1 MKKATLIFILVTL
14 LSACTKDI
22 TSLNHD
28 PINPTVVPSASLF
41 TQAERT
47 MSNTVVTS
55 SIFTNIFRLWEQQ
68 WTETTYITES
78 QYDLRDDGIPD
89 DIWDAFYTGSLQ
101 NFEKA
106 KSFMQTDVKDADV
119 KTNDMA
125 IADICEVYCYYYLV
139 TTFGNIPYKDAF
151 NSNILF
157 PKFDDAAT
165 VYVALLTRLDTD
177 IAALKPSAASFGA
190 ADFVYNGDVGKWVKF
205 ANTFKLKMGIILAD
219 IPGNNAKSIVEA
231 AYNAGVFTSNAD
243 NALYQ
248 YVSTPPNTNPI
259 WVDIIQSQR
268 HDYAA
273 TDVYMNALNGDND
286 ALRDPRTPYYFAL
299 NNKGVYVGAPNA
311 EGTITAAN
319 YSAPSGPLL
328 TAGSIGKLTNP
339 DFPGD
344 LLDYSETAFILAE
357 AAARGYSVGGTA
369 ESYYKAA
376 ITASVEYWGGTADQA
391 TAYLGQPN
399 VTFNG
404 LNKATQLQSIAAQE
418 YLAYYNRGWDEWTV
432 NRRLDYP
439 TIKPP
444 PGAFSD
450 WPVRMLYP
458 VVEQTANLQN
468 YNAAAAAMHG
478 DKVSI
483 KLFFDVN

>member
-1 MKKATLIFILVTL
+1 MKKTTFILVFVTL
-14 LSACTKDI
+14 LSACTKNI

-28 PINPTVVPSASLF
+28 PIDPTVVPSASLF

-89 DIWDAFYTGSLQ
+89 DVWDAFYSGSLQ

-106 KSFMQTDVKDADV
+106 KSFMKTDISDADV
-119 KTNDMA
+119 RANDMA

-139 TTFGNIPYKDAF
+139 TTFGNIPYSQALDD
-151 NSNILF
+151 SILF

-165 VYVALLTRLDTD
+165 VYAELLTRLDAD
-177 IAALKPSAASFGA
+177 IAALKPSAASYGA
-190 ADFVYNGDVGKWVKF
+190 ADFVYNGDVAKWIKF
-205 ANTFKLKMGIILAD
+205 GNTFKLKMGILLAD
-219 IPGNNAKSIVEA
+219 VPGSDAKTIVEA

-259 WVDIIQSQR
+259 WADIVQSQR

-273 TDVYMNALNGDND
+273 TDVFMNLLLDGNGNPI
-286 ALRDPRTPYYFAL
+286 DPRTPYYFAE
-299 NNKGVYVGAPNA
+299 NNKGQYLGAPNA
-311 EGTITAAN
+311 EGTIVAAN
-319 YSAPSGPLL
+319 YSGPSGPLY

-344 LLDYSETAFILAE
+344 LLDFSETEFTLAE

-369 ESYYKAA
+369 QSYYTAA
-376 ITASVEYWGGTADQA
+376 ITASIEYWGGTADDASAYLALDIAKFNGSSTA
-391 TAYLGQPN
+391 TAL
-399 VTFNG
+399 
-404 LNKATQLQSIAAQE
+404 KSIAAQE

-439 TIKPP
+439 VLQPP
-444 PGAFSD
+444 PGAFSKF
-450 WPVRMLYP
+450 PVRMLYP

-468 YNAAAAAMHG
+468 YNVAAAAIGG
-478 DKVSI
+478 DKVTT